1 MKKVI
6 LNAKTDPLL
15 KEAVRLVANKRSK
28 MNSVQTSSSVVVA
41 ALLADKE
48 IKKQYDIL
56 KK

>member
-6 LNAKTDPLL
+6 LNTKVDPLL

-28 MNSVQTSSSVVVA
+28 MNSVQTSSSVIVT

>member
-6 LNAKTDPLL
+6 LNAKVDPLL
-15 KEAVRLVANKRSK
+15 KEAVRLVSNKRSK
-28 MNSVQTSSSVVVA
+28 MNSIQTVTSVTVDS
-41 ALLADKE
+41 LLADKE